1 MNLKYYIRGLGAG
14 LIIAAA
20 ALMIS
25 DAVGTES
32 DLGVNENQQQTT
44 IATSIIAYTTEAET
58 TVQETTS
65 QKATIQETT
74 IQETTAATQQT
85 TADNKEATTA
95 DNVDNTVKI
104 SIHNVNYATQAS
116 DILLQAGVIED
127 ANDFTEYLVNNG
139 YSSKIREGEYD
150 IQRGASYD
158 VIAKI
163 ITQE

>member
-58 TVQETTS
+58 TVE
-65 QKATIQETT
+65 
-74 IQETTAATQQT
+74 ETTAQ
-85 TADNKEATTA
+85 KATTA

-104 SIHNVNYATQAS
+104 SIHNVHYATQAS